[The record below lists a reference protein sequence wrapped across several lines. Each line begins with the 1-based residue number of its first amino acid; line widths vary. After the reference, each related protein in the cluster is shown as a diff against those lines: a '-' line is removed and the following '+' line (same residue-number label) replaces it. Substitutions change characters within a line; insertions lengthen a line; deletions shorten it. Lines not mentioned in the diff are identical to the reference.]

1 MAATSNECKGF
12 LVVEGQYTLKDDIIL
27 DTGAPNLAGGTLVS
41 VVSVK
46 YKEYPTQPISSNGED
61 TIAAIDRVGEQ
72 IANNRSTSS
81 TENTLVVDMDDSSD
95 LEKLQPQSEPLSPT
109 GENFGLTFSSQTSP
123 VSKPLNSNGPTSIEG
138 KKEDDMFSFFN
149 VKRKKQKI
157 SITKTTSSFVAKIIQ
172 NDNLTKILANRQ
184 NEDTYLFF
192 NSGRTFCWTDLTNP
206 KVLLDSVM
214 SFAYFLNDIC
224 HYNSKFDSIWK
235 IF

>member
-1 MAATSNECKGF
+1 MAAASNDCKGF

-46 YKEYPTQPISSNGED
+46 YKEYPTQPVSSNGEN
-61 TIAAIDRVGEQ
+61 TISAIDRVGEQ
-72 IANNRSTSS
+72 IANNRS

-95 LEKLQPQSEPLSPT
+95 LEKLEPLSPIAE
-109 GENFGLTFSSQTSP
+109 GFGSVFPNQASSKSL
-123 VSKPLNSNGPTSIEG
+123 SSNGPTSIEG

-149 VKRKKQKI
+149 VKRKKQKM

-172 NDNLTKILANRQ
+172 NENLTKILANRQ

-192 NSGRTFCWTDLTNP
+192 NMGRTFCWTDLTKP
-206 KVLLDSVM
+206 KVLLELVKRHLSIP
-214 SFAYFLNDIC
+214 FDI
-224 HYNSKFDSIWK
+224 I
-235 IF
+235 